1 MPPRVRL
8 YAINT
13 FIATIVAILV
23 IDALPQS
30 PLGLQMLLRPVL
42 ARLGIGQGPWTL
54 FAPDP
59 DRMNLR
65 LRADITYRDGER
77 RTWVMPDWRKVSAWE
92 MFVTHRQ
99 RAWWNHIVSQDG
111 GPTWEPSCRYLA
123 RQQRPNLADADRG
136 AEVRLIYQEAN
147 IPPAEQKPWPSI
159 REATPFDDGWILTT
173 EKLE

>member
-1 MPPRVRL
+1 MLSRFRL

-13 FIATIVAILV
+13 FIAVVLAMLV

-30 PLGLQMLLRPVL
+30 PLGLQLAIRPLLT
-42 ARLGIGQGPWTL
+42 RLGIHQGYWTL

-59 DRMNLR
+59 DRMNTR
-65 LRADITYRDGER
+65 LRAEITYRDGER
-77 RTWVMPDWRKVSAWE
+77 ATWVMPDWRKVSAWE
-92 MFVTHRQ
+92 MFVTHRR
-99 RAWWNHIVSQDG
+99 RAWWSHIVSQDG

-123 RQQRPNLADADRG
+123 RQQRPDLADADRG
-136 AEVRLIYQEAN
+136 ADVRLIYQEAP

-159 REATPFDDGWILTT
+159 REATPFDAGWILTT